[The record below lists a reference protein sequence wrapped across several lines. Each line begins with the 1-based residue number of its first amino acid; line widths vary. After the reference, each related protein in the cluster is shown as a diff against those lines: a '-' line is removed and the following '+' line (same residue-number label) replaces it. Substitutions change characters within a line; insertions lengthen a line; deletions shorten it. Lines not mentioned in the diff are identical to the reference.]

1 MTSEP
6 LPSAERLAEADQKIV
21 EVLRE
26 DGRISIRALAKIV
39 DLPETTT
46 RDRLHRLEREGM
58 IQGYQA
64 IVDPKAMGF
73 PVMAWLV
80 VDAPEDRL
88 SDVGN
93 RLERDPNSLA
103 CYTLL
108 DRPGGFAV
116 RVAAASTERLT
127 HTVQTW
133 RKDLGIT
140 VKDLFLLND
149 LDPESVPLDQLEY
162 ERNVLGVLKRSF

>member
-1 MTSEP
+1 MAEVA
-6 LPSAERLAEADQKIV
+6 PSAERLAEADQKIV

-26 DGRISIRALAKIV
+26 DGRISIRALSKIV

-46 RDRLHRLEREGM
+46 RDRLHRLERDGM

-73 PVMAWLV
+73 PVMAWLL
-80 VDAPEDRL
+80 VDAPEDQL
-88 SDVGN
+88 EPVGD
-93 RLERDPNSLA
+93 RLERDPSTLA
-103 CYTLL
+103 CHTLL

-116 RVAAASTERLT
+116 RVAAASTDRLT
-127 HTVQTW
+127 HVVQTW
-133 RKDLGIT
+133 RKDLGLTIR
-140 VKDLFLLND
+140 DLFLLND